1 MNSSEK
7 VVLITGAATGIG
19 KAIAEAFAKEG
30 YQLALHYHASATAAL
45 QLEKEINDAGGKANI
60 FQADISQYLECERL
74 IKDTLNAYGRIDIL
88 VNNAGITD
96 DGLIL
101 RMNEDQFD
109 RVIATDLKAVWSL
122 SKFVIRP
129 MLKQG
134 FGRII
139 NMASAAGIVGNA
151 GQSNYSAAKAGV
163 IGLTKA
169 LAREYGARQI
179 TVNSI
184 APGFIDTA
192 MTRKLPTPLI
202 EAAISTIPLNR
213 IGKPEEVAAAV
224 LFLASDNASYISGQ
238 TLSVDGGLAM

>member
-1 MNSSEK
+1 
-7 VVLITGAATGIG
+7 
-19 KAIAEAFAKEG
+19 
-30 YQLALHYHASATAAL
+30 
-45 QLEKEINDAGGKANI
+45 
-60 FQADISQYLECERL
+60 
-74 IKDTLNAYGRIDIL
+74 LNAYGRIDVL